1 MTSEARIKE
10 IVESAATNGTTKTLE
25 TYGIPEETFNRYKR
39 EYRKK
44 FGDTADIVGRVRDK
58 FSDSELETLL
68 TMNMDKRPREKG
80 IITFEGEDFK
90 FLVLSDTHIGS
101 IYFED
106 ELLLSAMEEGKK
118 QGCTAMLHAGDII
131 EGMSTRPGQI
141 YELTEIGY
149 AAQRNKA
156 VELFKQW
163 GKPMYFCIGNHSDW
177 FNTKSGVGLDVGE
190 DIESRI
196 PDSHYVGVHE
206 GIVDVNGVS
215 FMLWHGEDGSCF
227 DNKTEIQTKAGWKYF
242 ADLTKDD
249 YVATMTKDTHEFQWQ
264 HPTDIFIKEYTGDMI
279 HFNSRTVD
287 CMVTPNHGM
296 WTRVSDTAVYRRQQV
311 LTMPQKSHIR
321 LNTKWHRKTAGDILK
336 DYSRQKWQFT
346 KKCDSWV
353 GTTPDHITVPF
364 RESKNTGKKVYHFGD
379 VSTEDMAELIAW
391 YVTEGHARKNTVAIS
406 QYKSVN
412 GENYSQIVDLAKRLG
427 ANFGVHD
434 RGIVIHSTELGEYLR
449 ATCGHM
455 SRHKYLPEWIKES
468 DTEIL
473 ELVLNTMIAGDGWIR
488 VGEDSFGYKSISPR
502 LRDDFAEIA
511 IKCGYAVHY
520 SHDEE
525 TVGIYKTQATPTVN
539 TRPVVVQYSGTIHC
553 CAVPNGLIHVRR
565 NGKTLWTH
573 NSYAT
578 SYRVQ
583 KIIEAFTGGEKPKV
597 LIVGH
602 SHKMVYIFERNIH
615 AISAGSIQRQSGFMR
630 YKRLAAHTGF
640 WIVSGKIRDGEI
652 TQFTPTWYPFYK

>member
-10 IVESAATNGTTKTLE
+10 IVESAATNGTAKTLE

-118 QGCTAMLHAGDII
+118 QGRTAMLHAGDII

-163 GKPMYFCIGNHSDW
+163 GKPMYFCTGNHSDW
-177 FNTKSGVGLDVGE
+177 FNTKSGIGLDVGE

-206 GIVDVNGVS
+206 GVVDINGVS
-215 FMLWHGEDGSCF
+215 FMLWHGEDGS
-227 DNKTEIQTKAGWKYF
+227 
-242 ADLTKDD
+242 
-249 YVATMTKDTHEFQWQ
+249 
-264 HPTDIFIKEYTGDMI
+264 
-279 HFNSRTVD
+279 
-287 CMVTPNHGM
+287 
-296 WTRVSDTAVYRRQQV
+296 
-311 LTMPQKSHIR
+311 
-321 LNTKWHRKTAGDILK
+321 
-336 DYSRQKWQFT
+336 
-346 KKCDSWV
+346 
-353 GTTPDHITVPF
+353 
-364 RESKNTGKKVYHFGD
+364 
-379 VSTEDMAELIAW
+379 
-391 YVTEGHARKNTVAIS
+391 
-406 QYKSVN
+406 
-412 GENYSQIVDLAKRLG
+412 
-427 ANFGVHD
+427 
-434 RGIVIHSTELGEYLR
+434 
-449 ATCGHM
+449 
-455 SRHKYLPEWIKES
+455 
-468 DTEIL
+468 
-473 ELVLNTMIAGDGWIR
+473 
-488 VGEDSFGYKSISPR
+488 
-502 LRDDFAEIA
+502 
-511 IKCGYAVHY
+511 
-520 SHDEE
+520 
-525 TVGIYKTQATPTVN
+525 
-539 TRPVVVQYSGTIHC
+539 
-553 CAVPNGLIHVRR
+553 
-565 NGKTLWTH
+565 
-573 NSYAT
+573 SYAT

-630 YKRLAAHTGF
+630 YKRLAAHVGF

>member
-10 IVESAATNGTTKTLE
+10 IVESAATNGTAKTLE

-163 GKPMYFCIGNHSDW
+163 GKPMYFCTGNHSDW
-177 FNTKSGVGLDVGE
+177 FNTKSGIGLDVGE

-206 GIVDVNGVS
+206 GVVDINGVS
-215 FMLWHGEDGSCF
+215 FMLWHGEDGS
-227 DNKTEIQTKAGWKYF
+227 
-242 ADLTKDD
+242 
-249 YVATMTKDTHEFQWQ
+249 
-264 HPTDIFIKEYTGDMI
+264 
-279 HFNSRTVD
+279 
-287 CMVTPNHGM
+287 
-296 WTRVSDTAVYRRQQV
+296 
-311 LTMPQKSHIR
+311 
-321 LNTKWHRKTAGDILK
+321 
-336 DYSRQKWQFT
+336 
-346 KKCDSWV
+346 
-353 GTTPDHITVPF
+353 
-364 RESKNTGKKVYHFGD
+364 
-379 VSTEDMAELIAW
+379 
-391 YVTEGHARKNTVAIS
+391 
-406 QYKSVN
+406 
-412 GENYSQIVDLAKRLG
+412 
-427 ANFGVHD
+427 
-434 RGIVIHSTELGEYLR
+434 
-449 ATCGHM
+449 
-455 SRHKYLPEWIKES
+455 
-468 DTEIL
+468 
-473 ELVLNTMIAGDGWIR
+473 
-488 VGEDSFGYKSISPR
+488 
-502 LRDDFAEIA
+502 
-511 IKCGYAVHY
+511 
-520 SHDEE
+520 
-525 TVGIYKTQATPTVN
+525 
-539 TRPVVVQYSGTIHC
+539 
-553 CAVPNGLIHVRR
+553 
-565 NGKTLWTH
+565 
-573 NSYAT
+573 SYAT

-630 YKRLAAHTGF
+630 YKRLAAHVGF